1 MRREE
6 FFYGLFVRMR
16 KENSDVTEL
25 TDERFVAE
33 SRKAQIDGLW
43 DENILLRKYIS
54 RLGFRYI
61 WGPQMNP
68 RPVESPCPR
77 KPDP

>member
-43 DENILLRKYIS
+43 DENILLRKYKDNT
-54 RLGFRYI
+54 Y
-61 WGPQMNP
+61 
-68 RPVESPCPR
+68 E
-77 KPDP
+77 

>member
-1 MRREE
+1 
-6 FFYGLFVRMR
+6 MR

-43 DENILLRKYIS
+43 DENILLRKYKDNTYES
-54 RLGFRYI
+54 YESEGLCVLFRS
-61 WGPQMNP
+61 Q
-68 RPVESPCPR
+68 
-77 KPDP
+77 KPNNTSK